1 MIETDEPQ
9 WQPLSQLPFIAPII
23 DGQLSDVQ
31 EQWET
36 LQEGRSRPHVFDDA
50 LVDRIEQ
57 VYGEMLEDHWLWP
70 EQLRRWSELRL
81 TASQKAEIERLKVQ
95 ADKLKAI
102 LELILPFAK
111 EVRPG
116 TIDAVLRKSDLELG
130 LEMLLRGELP

>member
-1 MIETDEPQ
+1 VTETDEPQ
-9 WQPLSQLPFIAPII
+9 WQPLSQLPFIASVI

-36 LQEGRSRPHVFDDA
+36 LQEGRSRPYVFDDV

-70 EQLRRWSELRL
+70 EQLRRWSLLRL
-81 TASQKAEIERLKVQ
+81 TATQKAEIERLKGQ
-95 ADKLKAI
+95 ADRLKATLEQI
-102 LELILPFAK
+102 LAFAK

-130 LEMLLRGELP
+130 LEMLLRGGRP

>member
-1 MIETDEPQ
+1 MTETDEPQ
-9 WQPLSQLPFIAPII
+9 WQPLSQLAFIASII

-81 TASQKAEIERLKVQ
+81 TAPQKTEVERLKGQ
-95 ADKLKAI
+95 ADKLKATLEQI
-102 LELILPFAK
+102 LAFAK

-130 LEMLLRGELP
+130 LEMLLRGGRP

>member
-1 MIETDEPQ
+1 MTESEEPQ
-9 WQPLSQLPFIAPII
+9 WQPLNQLHFIASII

-36 LQEGRSRPHVFDDA
+36 LQEGRDRPHVFDDA

-81 TASQKAEIERLKVQ
+81 TAPQRSEIERLKSQ
-95 ADKLKAI
+95 ADKLKETLEQI
-102 LELILPFAK
+102 LAFAK

-130 LEMLLRGELP
+130 LEMLLRGGRP